1 MSPQTLLSDKSTARI
16 IYFLMS
22 FSLVSSPLRGES
34 QSLTTRSSMSWYTF
48 GTLTQPVNDSPLNP
62 DNTTLQLDTQS
73 AAFDIR
79 PDLRVQGGSFK
90 LIARPQL
97 KTVMRKSKI
106 KGADSTEHPKS
117 TGRWIEAYGV
127 LTASDKVL
135 VSYGLQNYQWGA
147 AESIN
152 PSNRIFHENVDSK
165 GILYTVEGR
174 NISRVNLSWTKKI
187 NSVLMSETEKAKD
200 ITEFRSEE
208 TFQTKALMKHEM
220 NWNSGADYLGF
231 VYGSGETGGAWLG
244 EYFNLTVADGLTL
257 YGDAAHQKN
266 SDAWYP
272 VKQRS
277 AQAPTQETIQ
287 LTQAKVSSGKT
298 YTLAVLG
305 TRYSFEGGS
314 DLRFEFIA
322 NSAGWTKEE
331 NEVAMDALNTSSP
344 LQVAYFR
351 ANLGRILRPGLEYRG
366 QKYALVSLRVPDA
379 FSTKDL
385 TVYARMMRSLTD
397 FSASFY
403 SSLEYGFWSSSTL
416 ILSAYM
422 TQGSVESDLR
432 GVVASSIAAGLRQ
445 DF

>member
-1 MSPQTLLSDKSTARI
+1 
-16 IYFLMS
+16 
-22 FSLVSSPLRGES
+22 
-34 QSLTTRSSMSWYTF
+34 
-48 GTLTQPVNDSPLNP
+48 
-62 DNTTLQLDTQS
+62 
-73 AAFDIR
+73 
-79 PDLRVQGGSFK
+79 
-90 LIARPQL
+90 
-97 KTVMRKSKI
+97 
-106 KGADSTEHPKS
+106 
-117 TGRWIEAYGV
+117 
-127 LTASDKVL
+127 
-135 VSYGLQNYQWGA
+135 LQNYQWGA

-200 ITEFRSEE
+200 TTEFRSEE
-208 TFQTKALMKHEM
+208 TFQTKALMKHEV

-231 VYGSGETGGAWLG
+231 VYGAGETGGAWLG

-277 AQAPTQETIQ
+277 AQTPTQETIQ

-331 NEVAMDALNTSSP
+331 NELAMAALNTSSP
-344 LQVAYFR
+344 LQVAFFR

-366 QKYALVSLRVPDA
+366 QKYALLSLRVPDA
-379 FSTKDL
+379 FNTKDL
-385 TVYARMMRSLTD
+385 TIYARMMRSLTD

-403 SSLEYGFWSSSTL
+403 SSLEYGFWSSSTF

-422 TQGSVESDLR
+422 TQGAVESDLR
-432 GVVASSIAAGLRQ
+432 GVVASSMAAGLRQ